1 MTLQSELL
9 SHIVTLK
16 YEDLPAPVIE
26 ATKKSVLDTLACLIA
41 GSTDEFVPEIVELVK
56 GWRGKAE
63 CTLAVHGGKV
73 PAPQAALVNC
83 TMARARDFDEVH
95 NAGGGHV
102 GATIVPATLVLSEYS
117 KLYKN
122 KVISGKDYIL
132 AHAMGAD
139 ILCRI
144 PKGRYAPGP
153 FRESGWTSETWG
165 PFAVAALGG
174 KLLGFDET
182 QIRNAL
188 GIAYTRLSGNA
199 QVYSESAYTGRLQ
212 QGFAGEGGVIS
223 VVLADHGLM
232 GAAEVMEGN
241 FGIYPLYF
249 RGQYLPERFLDELGK
264 RFEGVNIGLKSYPVF
279 GGCQTAA
286 HACIELAKQHDLKPE
301 QVRRINVL
309 VSTTMK
315 DSFGAEKKR
324 APKSVPEAQFSL
336 YYGPAVGM
344 LTRHLRIDDF
354 TEEAL
359 KRPEVLEMCKRI
371 EVIIDPPKDALG
383 VLIPPATVEIEMDDG
398 RHYGLMTE
406 FVPGHPKNPFSW
418 SDITE
423 KLRECAR
430 WSAKPLSEQRLEEIS
445 DQVMKLE
452 ELDDATTLL
461 EPLVERL

>member
-1 MTLQSELL
+1 MSIQSELL
-9 SHIVTLK
+9 SHIVKLK

-26 ATKKSVLDTLACLIA
+26 ATKKSVLDTLAALIA
-41 GSTDEFVPEIVELVK
+41 GSTDEFVPEVVELVK
-56 GWRGKAE
+56 GWSGKAE
-63 CTLAVHGGKV
+63 CSVAIYGGKV
-73 PAPQAALVNC
+73 PAPYAALANC

-102 GATIVPATLVLSEYS
+102 GATIVPSTLVLSEYS

-132 AHAMGAD
+132 AHAIGAD

-144 PKGRYAPGP
+144 PKARYAPGP
-153 FRESGWTSETWG
+153 FRETGWTSETWG

-174 KLLGFDET
+174 KLLGFNESKI
-182 QIRNAL
+182 QNAL

-212 QGFAGEGGVIS
+212 QGFAGEGGVMS
-223 VVLADHGLM
+223 LVLADHGLM
-232 GAAEVMEGN
+232 GAAEVMEGH

-264 RFEGVNIGLKSYPVF
+264 RFEGINIGLKNYSVF
-279 GGCQTAA
+279 GGCQTAV
-286 HACIELAKQHDLKPE
+286 HACIELAKQYDLKPE
-301 QVRRINVL
+301 HVRRINIY

-315 DSFGAEKKR
+315 DSFGSEKKR
-324 APKSVPEAQFSL
+324 VPKTVPEAQFSL

-344 LTRHLRIDDF
+344 LTRQLQIGDF

-359 KRPEVLEMCKRI
+359 KRPEVLELCQRI
-371 EVIIDPPKDALG
+371 EVVIDPQKDALG

-398 RHYGLMTE
+398 RHYELMTE

-418 SDITE
+418 PDIIK
-423 KLRECAR
+423 KLKECAR
-430 WSAKPLSEQRLEEIS
+430 WSAKPLSDQTLDEIS
-445 DQVMKLE
+445 HQVMKLE
-452 ELDDATTLL
+452 ELEDVTTILGY
-461 EPLVERL
+461 LV